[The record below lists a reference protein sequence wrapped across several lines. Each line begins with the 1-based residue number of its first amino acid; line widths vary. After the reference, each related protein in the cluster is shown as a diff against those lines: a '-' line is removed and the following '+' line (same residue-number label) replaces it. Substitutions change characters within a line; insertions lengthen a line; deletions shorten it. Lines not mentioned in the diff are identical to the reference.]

1 MKGLTLTT
9 KEQTRLQILNGVL
22 EGQWFVREATEV
34 LGVSERHA
42 WRLLAAYRKEGA
54 AALAHGNR
62 GRVPSNA
69 TPTATG
75 QQVVA
80 MAQERYQGVNHTHL
94 AELLAEREGVMLS
107 RSTVRRLLVGAG
119 LPSPRHRRPPRH
131 RYRRQRMPQEGMLLQ
146 LDGSHHAWLE
156 DRGPVL
162 TLLLAVDDA
171 TGTVPYALFREQ
183 EDTQGY
189 FLLLRGV
196 IGRHG
201 IPLAVYTDRHAVFQ
215 HWRHGSE
222 EISASQGTGKQT
234 QCGRAL
240 REMGV
245 TQVFAHSPEAKGR
258 VERANGTL
266 QDRLVAELRLAG
278 ARTLAEAQLVLED
291 FLPRFNER
299 FGVPAAQ
306 PDSAYRPLDAGHDV
320 EAVLCIKELRRVAK
334 DNTVQYH
341 GRTLQLYPDLDHPS
355 YASAR
360 VEVQERLDGRL
371 LVSYRGK
378 ILTPEDGPPLAAT
391 LRASATSPVVPVDV
405 WPPEKES
412 SRVAHPKLPPGP
424 LAGEPIWYEDAGKK
438 RMHRDLVR
446 VGMKRVRQQG
456 KRIGRPSVI
465 EREGFHQRFTAVV
478 ERIGREG
485 ISRRQAAQELGIGY
499 ATLKRLLDALIQPSS
514 ESGEDSPAPG
524 VTITSAKQNVCYDTL
539 VPRLTL
545 SVNT

>member
-1 MKGLTLTT
+1 MPC
-9 KEQTRLQILNGVL
+9 
-22 EGQWFVREATEV
+22 REAYRIRWDIW
-34 LGVSERHA
+34 LGSPRRPGA

-54 AALAHGNR
+54 TALAHGNR

-69 TPTATG
+69 TPTATR

-80 MAQERYQGVNHTHL
+80 TAQERYSGINHNHL
-94 AELLAEREGVMLS
+94 AELLAEREGIVLS

-119 LPSPRHRRPPRH
+119 LPSPRYRRPPRH
-131 RYRRQRMPQEGMLLQ
+131 RCRRQRMPQEGMLLQ

-171 TGTVPYALFREQ
+171 TGTVPYALFRKQ

-196 IGRHG
+196 IERHG

-215 HWRHGSE
+215 HWRHGPE
-222 EISASQGTGKQT
+222 ENSASLGIGKPT

-258 VERANGTL
+258 VERANGTF
-266 QDRLVAELRLAG
+266 QNRLVAELRLAN
-278 ARTLAEAQLVLED
+278 ARTLVDAHRVLEE
-291 FLPRFNER
+291 FLPRFNAR

-306 PDSAYRPLDAGHDV
+306 SGSAYREVWDGLDIDG
-320 EAVLCIKELRRVAK
+320 VLCAKEMRRVAK

-341 GRTLQLYPDLDHPS
+341 TKTLQLFPEADRAS
-355 YASAR
+355 YARAR

-378 ILTPEDGPPLAAT
+378 LLTPEDAPPLAIA
-391 LRASATSPVVPVDV
+391 LRASATSPVVPAEA
-405 WPPEKES
+405 WPPEDER
-412 SRVAHPKLPPGP
+412 SRYARPKPPPSP

-438 RMHRDLVR
+438 RLHRDLVR
-446 VGMKRVRQQG
+446 AGMERARLQG
-456 KRIGRPSVI
+456 KHIGRPRVTDRLGFTSGLAAVL
-465 EREGFHQRFTAVV
+465 ERLDG
-478 ERIGREG
+478 GL
-485 ISRRQAAQELGIGY
+485 ISRREAANELAIGY
-499 ATLKRLLDALIQPSS
+499 ATLNRLLEARWKPAHQSTDHLPKTLIIAGGPNQ
-514 ESGEDSPAPG
+514 
-524 VTITSAKQNVCYDTL
+524 AKD
-539 VPRLTL
+539 
-545 SVNT
+545 